1 MLKNCSGSFKGEV
14 PSVSEDEYQ
23 TLYDSNLV
31 SFLYF
36 DGIYIIV
43 VLLWLQPLV
52 TLDFLLQCTSI
63 LEKIN
68 ATLVTRKCYK

>member
-23 TLYDSNLV
+23 TLYDSNL
-31 SFLYF
+31 
-36 DGIYIIV
+36 
-43 VLLWLQPLV
+43 PLV

-63 LEKIN
+63 SEKIN